1 MSALPL
7 TLQQAAAMLGR
18 GQTAAAEAVLA
29 PLMASPN
36 TADSDVLQLMGLIR
50 IRQNRP
56 DEGIALLSRS
66 LALDPNQP
74 HVQLNLGKALSW
86 QGRWEEAIEAY
97 RSVIRLSPDMIEA
110 QFELGTALHKC
121 GALTEAENIFRG
133 ILKTVPGHGPALLG
147 LGAVLLDLDRAEDA
161 EGVLAPAIAA
171 GSDPR
176 LLSRLHYNLAIAQRR
191 LRKFDLAL
199 VNFEQAQK
207 LDPAQRQLDLARAE
221 TLQDLRRS
229 TDALAVYRQV
239 LSRDPL
245 NAAAH
250 DALNNLLYRL
260 GMEDE
265 FLASYD
271 RAPKAPDLQIAKANF
286 LAASNR
292 SPEAYAVFSDLLA
305 NHPGNSRA
313 AGGAAA
319 MLTRMGR
326 HDEAAGLFEA
336 AIAHDPDNY
345 DLMFGFSAAL
355 LRRGDPDKAA
365 HLAERGLGL
374 VPADQLGLALL
385 GTAWRM
391 MGSGQDEALNGYDSL
406 IQIFDLAPPDGFGN
420 METFNAALASHLDE
434 LHPPTREYVNQSLRG
449 GSQTSGSLFGTGQA
463 FIEKLQIRIREAV
476 TRYVAE
482 LPSDPSHPFLSR
494 RRNGIQYSGSWS
506 SRLLNGGYHTN
517 HIHRGGWIS
526 SCYYVRLP
534 PNVTEVESKSGWITF
549 GQPDFDKGPGVRRA
563 IQPVPGRL
571 VLFPS
576 YIWHGTL
583 PFESETPRTTI
594 AFDAVPV

>member
-1 MSALPL
+1 
-7 TLQQAAAMLGR
+7 
-18 GQTAAAEAVLA
+18 
-29 PLMASPN
+29 
-36 TADSDVLQLMGLIR
+36 
-50 IRQNRP
+50 
-56 DEGIALLSRS
+56 
-66 LALDPNQP
+66 
-74 HVQLNLGKALSW
+74 
-86 QGRWEEAIEAY
+86 
-97 RSVIRLSPDMIEA
+97 PDMADA

-121 GALTEAENIFRG
+121 GVLTEAENTFRG
-133 ILKTVPGHGPALLG
+133 LLKTVPGHGPALLG
-147 LGAVLLDLDRAEDA
+147 LGAVLLDLGRAEEA
-161 EGVLAPAIAA
+161 EGILAPAIAA
-171 GSDPR
+171 SSDPR

-207 LDPAQRQLDLARAE
+207 LDPAQRHLDLARAE

-286 LAASNR
+286 LAVSNR
-292 SPEAYAVFSDLLA
+292 SPEAYAVFSDLRA
-305 NHPGNSRA
+305 NQPGNSRA

-326 HDEAAGLFEA
+326 HDEAAALFEA
-336 AIAHDPDNY
+336 AIARDPDNY
-345 DLMFGFSAAL
+345 DLIFGFSAAL

-406 IQIFDLAPPDGFGN
+406 IQIFDLAPPEGFSD

-463 FIEKLQIRIREAV
+463 LVEKLQIRIREAV

-482 LPSDPSHPFLSR
+482 LLDDPSHPFLSR

-534 PNVTEVESKSGWITF
+534 PVVTQAEGKQGWITF
-549 GQPDFDKGPGVRRA
+549 GQPDFDNGPGVRRA

-594 AFDAVPV
+594 AFDALPV